1 MYYLTWK
8 IFPESKFCSIQYSET
23 LPDSVL
29 SSERVIGMCS
39 WAEER
44 QSLDGRTGLG
54 VGSNESRKF
63 SFDGRGCVDRI
74 DRVEAFR
81 EEDGEGR
88 RDVPRIPDVVLPLL
102 VRLLQ
107 PDVLFEKLHGVRI
120 LWSSFKIITHKFSQ
134 ILMYICY
141 NKNYLI
147 YRVLI

>member
-1 MYYLTWK
+1 
-8 IFPESKFCSIQYSET
+8 
-23 LPDSVL
+23 
-29 SSERVIGMCS
+29 MCS

-44 QSLDGRTGLG
+44 QSLDGRTGGPGEHVAQLERVVLDALLRQEVVQRLGNVADGLG

-74 DRVEAFR
+74 DRVETFR

-107 PDVLFEKLHGVRI
+107 SDVLFEKLHGVRI
-120 LWSSFKIITHKFSQ
+120 LWSKFKIITHKFSQ
-134 ILMYICY
+134 IVYPCTFFTIGMIDF
-141 NKNYLI
+141 I
-147 YRVLI
+147 VL